1 MNLKSYLDPDR
12 EKISTFLTIILILII
27 RGIHWMLPDEV
38 FIQVP
43 VLIISTIILLPA
55 GILFY
60 LASFVIQVKDDT
72 LPYPFS
78 NDILYLI
85 YPFFIVYS
93 YLLSCT
99 LVHSFKHRTKEMI
112 RLSAS

>member
-12 EKISTFLTIILILII
+12 EKISTFL
-27 RGIHWMLPDEV
+27 
-38 FIQVP
+38 
-43 VLIISTIILLPA
+43 TIILLPA

-99 LVHSFKHRTKEMI
+99 LVHLYKHRTKK
-112 RLSAS
+112 R